1 MIYFVALL
9 SAATITALLTPAVIR
24 IARRFRILDMPG
36 EPRKIHTKPVPL
48 LGGIAPFLSFAVVL
62 VLLVLA
68 RPELIVSEVPSKK
81 LVGFLIGA
89 LVIMIGGFL
98 DDRYKLAPS
107 RQIIFPILAALI
119 VIASGIGIREITNP
133 FGGVISLV
141 SWEKVLFWWGDV
153 PYRFTLP
160 ADLFTFLW
168 LIGMMYTTKFLDG
181 LDGLVSGLTVIGG
194 AMVFFLATTTQWYQP
209 EVGLLA
215 VLAAGAFLGF
225 LPWNFH
231 PARIF
236 LGEGG
241 SLFAG
246 FLLGTLAVISGGK
259 IATTL
264 LVVGI
269 PLLDAAW
276 VIARRLL
283 WEGRSPARADQ
294 KHLHFRLLDV
304 GFSHRAAVVL
314 LWTIA
319 TLFGTLTLVL
329 QSKEKLVALGMLF
342 VLMVVG
348 AAVLVL
354 VSKRQRKKD
363 PPTPFLS
370 KDFQ

>member
-1 MIYFVALL
+1 MVYIGAFLGALVL
-9 SAATITALLTPAVIR
+9 AGLLTSLVR
-24 IARRFRILDMPG
+24 KIALRFRIVDVPG
-36 EPRKIHTKPVPL
+36 ESRKIHTEPIPL
-48 LGGIAPFLSFAVVL
+48 LGGIAPFLSFAILLAL
-62 VLLVLA
+62 VLLGEPGL
-68 RPELIVSEVPSKK
+68 LTGEVPARK
-81 LVGFLIGA
+81 LIGFIIA
-89 LVIMIGGFL
+89 GAVLMVGGFF
-98 DDRYKLAPS
+98 DDRYKLRPS

-133 FGGVISLV
+133 FGGVISFIAWQGIL
-141 SWEKVLFWWGDV
+141 L
-153 PYRFTLP
+153 
-160 ADLFTFLW
+160 TFLW
-168 LIGMMYTTKFLDG
+168 LMGMMYTTKVLDG
-181 LDGLVSGLTVIGG
+181 LDGLVSGLTVIG
-194 AMVFFLATTTQWYQP
+194 AVMVFFFTTTTQWFQP

-231 PARIF
+231 PAKIF

-283 WEGRSPARADQ
+283 WEGRSPARADR

-304 GFSHRAAVVL
+304 GFSHRAAVIVL
-314 LWTIA
+314 WAIA
-319 TLFGTLTLVL
+319 ALFGTLTLVL
-329 QSKEKLVALGMLF
+329 QSKEKLVALGILL
-342 VLMVVG
+342 VLMVIG
-348 AAVLVL
+348 AVVLVR
-354 VSKRQRKKD
+354 VAKRKTQH
-363 PPTPFLS
+363 
-370 KDFQ
+370 Q